1 MPVVP
6 IRGIGKPFRAIA
18 MIYSLRKSVGAGSA
32 WSQTIGL
39 LLALCCTGCVAT
51 GPIGSSTQPNVIVMR
66 GPGGYFPHLAEFEDR
81 LIEEGACPTVAFPEA
96 QGTIAERIIGGR
108 NRGRLTGPIII
119 VGYSSGANA
128 AVSLSE
134 RLGERGIEVDKLVL
148 VEASDSKRVPDNVR
162 ACFNIYK
169 SQPWTEYVPVLAGRP
184 IQAASPATELVN
196 YDVREYNDGRFDW
209 DNHLTLAANPHVQDL
224 MIDEVRAAIE
234 PDEPVLPNTDIPIEG
249 DSDDGDAGRASVMKD
264 VPTVD

>member
-1 MPVVP
+1 MN
-6 IRGIGKPFRAIA
+6 
-18 MIYSLRKSVGAGSA
+18 YSLRNSVDARAS
-32 WSQTIGL
+32 WSRTIGVVF
-39 LLALCCTGCVAT
+39 ALCCAGCAAP

-66 GPGGYFPHLAEFEDR
+66 GPGGYFPNLAEFEDR
-81 LIEEGACPTVAFPEA
+81 LVAEGACPTVAFPEA

-108 NRGRLTGPIII
+108 NRGRLTGPIVI

-148 VEASDSKRVPDNVR
+148 VEASDSKLVPDNVR

-169 SQPWTEYVPVLAGRP
+169 SQPWTEYVRVLTGRP

-224 MIDEVRAAIE
+224 MIEEVRAAIE
-234 PDEPVLPNTDIPIEG
+234 SGEAVPPNAEFHIEG
-249 DSDDGDAGRASVMKD
+249 ESDDGGAGRASVMKD
-264 VPTVD
+264 STTPVE